1 MSVNEPVF
9 GEKSGG
15 ICAATGLSFFAGKSE
30 VAYAFDTFQH
40 TGHFA
45 QFVWRTIF
53 KPETVA
59 HDTVDKFIGTDVTT
73 NPLCG
78 GRFALNEVVAFV
90 RSQQKVSAVSGTGT
104 DKHGRHV
111 VAQRIGT
118 RENNDVGG
126 VEEISVDVVD
136 DANRIAAENAFGRRV
151 EVGETDDDAMNG
163 GKVCA
168 FTRPLEGLMSEVD
181 DNAALEKISP
191 KRRDGNA
198 LSDRIG
204 GDESASSFGA
214 VNEVG
219 GFLEPASHEVEIAK
233 SGNVGED
240 VSHVGLLRGSLKTL
254 ADKGRIAD
262 DEVNVGNNSS
272 PVKLKSVRLVNVGVT
287 FEREEVQIAMN
298 DLPSFLNHLEFGN
311 PESGLSDG
319 NSEVVNLYA
328 VELRDRNF
336 DRVDEFAELN
346 LTAEKFREYFVF
358 KAAQA

>member
-1 MSVNEPVF
+1 M
-9 GEKSGG
+9 
-15 ICAATGLSFFAGKSE
+15 
-30 VAYAFDTFQH
+30 
-40 TGHFA
+40 
-45 QFVWRTIF
+45 
-53 KPETVA
+53 
-59 HDTVDKFIGTDVTT
+59 
-73 NPLCG
+73 
-78 GRFALNEVVAFV
+78 
-90 RSQQKVSAVSGTGT
+90 
-104 DKHGRHV
+104 
-111 VAQRIGT
+111 
-118 RENNDVGG
+118 
-126 VEEISVDVVD
+126 
-136 DANRIAAENAFGRRV
+136 
-151 EVGETDDDAMNG
+151 
-163 GKVCA
+163 
-168 FTRPLEGLMSEVD
+168 
-181 DNAALEKISP
+181 
-191 KRRDGNA
+191 
-198 LSDRIG
+198 
-204 GDESASSFGA
+204 
-214 VNEVG
+214 NEVG
-219 GFLEPASHEVEIAK
+219 GFLEPASHEVEIAE
-233 SGNVGED
+233 SGNVCED